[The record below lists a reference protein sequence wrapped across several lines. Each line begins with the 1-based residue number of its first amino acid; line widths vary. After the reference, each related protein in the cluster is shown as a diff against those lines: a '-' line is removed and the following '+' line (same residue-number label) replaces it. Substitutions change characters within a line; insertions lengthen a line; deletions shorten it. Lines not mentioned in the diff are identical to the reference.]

1 MTLTHGF
8 EFVRETTIP
17 ELNTRARL
25 YRHGRTGAELLSLEN
40 DDENKV
46 FGITFRTPPADSTGL
61 PHILEHVVLAGSAKY
76 PLKDPFFEMVKGSL
90 ATFINAM
97 TFPDK
102 TVYPAAS
109 TNLQDFYNLLDVYA
123 DAVFHP
129 LMTPEKLAQEGWHY
143 ELDAADGPLTFKGV
157 VFNEMKGAYSSPD
170 NLLDRTSRR
179 ALFPDTTYGVDS
191 GGDPATIPD
200 LTYEQFRAFYQ
211 TYYHPSNAL
220 LYFYGDDD
228 PAERLRRMDAYLA
241 PFERAAVDSAV
252 ALQLPFDAP
261 RQVRHPYS
269 ANGDGDG
276 PAPRAFVEVNWLLP
290 EYDDPALI
298 MALSVLAY
306 CLIDT
311 PASPLRKALI
321 DSGLGEDVL
330 GGFSTYTRQTTFS
343 AGLKGVAIAD
353 AGKVEPLILAT
364 LAQLADEGIDPAMIA
379 AAVNTI
385 EFRLRENN
393 TGRAP
398 RGLGLLM
405 RALSTWLHGR
415 DPLTPLAFEAPLA
428 AFKAALAADP
438 TTLSG
443 LIRRYLL
450 DNPHRVTVILEPD
463 AALARRQEA
472 AEAERLAA
480 TRAALS
486 PDEAQAIREQAADL
500 KRRQETPDPPEVIA
514 LLPSLR
520 REDLEPR
527 HKPIPLVEQEL
538 AGARVLT
545 HDLFTNGIVYLDL
558 GLDLSALPADLL
570 PFAPLFGQALLEM
583 GTAAEDFVRLS
594 QRIGRTTGGIYPT
607 TLIVPVR
614 EEARSAGEQGGRGA
628 GAKEAISGF
637 FPAPLLPR
645 SPAAFLMLRGKATT
659 AQAPAMLDILRDV
672 LTTVRLDNQ
681 ERFRQMV
688 LEAKAGAEAQLSPAG
703 HVLANT
709 RLRAHL
715 HPAFAV
721 EEALNGVSQ
730 LLFLRRLAE
739 EVERDW
745 PGVLARLE
753 QARAAL
759 VNRAGVIANVTV
771 DEANYRAFAPRL
783 GEFLAALPAGTTAD
797 GQASEPRPSDL
808 SLGGANVAHNTT
820 AVGRRPSAVGLYPSR
835 EGLSFPSA
843 VNYVAKGADLYELG
857 YSRHGSMAVIT
868 NLLRSDYLL
877 QKVRIQGGAYGAFAT
892 FSPNAGALTFLSYR
906 DPNLTGT
913 LRAYEG
919 AAVFLRALDLSDAA
933 LTPAIVGAIGAMD
946 AYQLPDAKGYT
957 SLARTLSNETDESLQ
972 AYRDEALGT
981 TVADFH
987 ALAEVVERV
996 AVEGDVVVL
1005 GSAEALAAANAD
1017 ELGLEITKVM

>member
-1 MTLTHGF
+1 MTLIHGF
-8 EFVRETTIP
+8 EFIRETTVP

-25 YRHGRTGAELLSLEN
+25 YRHARTGAELLSLEN

-61 PHILEHVVLAGSAKY
+61 PHILEHVVLAGSEKY

-90 ATFINAM
+90 ATYINAM

-191 GGDPATIPD
+191 GGDPAVIPD

-211 TYYHPSNAL
+211 AYYHPSNAL

-228 PAERLRRMDAYLA
+228 PQERLRRMDAYLA

-252 ALQLPFDAP
+252 ALQPVFDAP

-276 PAPRAFVEVNWLLP
+276 AAPRAFVEVNWLLP
-290 EYDDPALI
+290 EYDDPALV
-298 MALSVLAY
+298 MALSVLSD
-306 CLIDT
+306 CLVDT
-311 PASPLRKALI
+311 PASPLRKTLI
-321 DSGLGEDVL
+321 DSGLGEEVL

-343 AGLKGVAIAD
+343 AGLKGVAVAD
-353 AGKVEPLILAT
+353 AGKVEPLILDT
-364 LAQLADEGIDPAMIA
+364 LAQLAGEGIDPAMIA

-385 EFRLRENN
+385 EFQLRENN

-398 RGLGLLM
+398 RGLALLL

-415 DPLTPLAFEAPLA
+415 DPLAPLAFEAPLA
-428 AFKAALAADP
+428 AFKDALAADP
-438 TTLSG
+438 AYLSG

-463 AALARRQEA
+463 ADLARRQEA

-480 TRAALS
+480 ARAALS
-486 PDEAQAIREQAADL
+486 PDEAGAVMERAAEL
-500 KRRQETPDPPEVIA
+500 RRRQETPDPPEVVA

-520 REDLEPR
+520 RADLEPR
-527 HKPIPLVEQEL
+527 HKPIPLETEFLRSNSVSIPIL
-538 AGARVLT
+538 Y

-570 PFAPLFGQALLEM
+570 PFAPLFGRALVEM

-607 TLIVPVR
+607 TLVVPVR
-614 EEARSAGEQGGRGA
+614 QGPGTRGQGPGEERSSLEPGGG
-628 GAKEAISGF
+628 
-637 FPAPLLPR
+637 PL
-645 SPAAFLMLRGKATT
+645 ATYLMLRGKATT

-672 LTTVRLDNQ
+672 LLTVRLDNQ

-703 HVLANT
+703 HIVANT

-715 HPAFAV
+715 HPAFAI
-721 EEALNGVSQ
+721 EETLSGVSQ

-739 EVERDW
+739 EVDSDW

-753 QARAAL
+753 RTRAAL

-771 DEANYRAFAPRL
+771 DEAGYGALAPTL
-783 GEFLAALPAGTTAD
+783 EAFLAELPIEA
-797 GQASEPRPSDL
+797 Q
-808 SLGGANVAHNTT
+808 
-820 AVGRRPSAVGLYPSR
+820 GRRGAGAQGGEETSADASFSPAPLLPRAPAQLPPR

-843 VNYVAKGADLYELG
+843 VNYVAKGANLYDLG

-906 DPNLTGT
+906 DPNLSGT
-913 LRAYEG
+913 LRAYDG
-919 AAVFLRALDLSDAA
+919 VAGFLRGIELSDAA
-933 LTPAIVGAIGAMD
+933 LTPAIVGAIGAID

-957 SLARTLSNETDESLQ
+957 SLARYLANETDESLQ
-972 AYRDEALGT
+972 AYRDQVLGT

-987 ALAEVVERV
+987 ALGDTLEQFNA
-996 AVEGDVVVL
+996 AADVVVL
-1005 GSAEALAAANAD
+1005 GSPEALAAANG
-1017 ELGLEITKVM
+1017 EGLGLEITKVM